1 MCHVPTDVGG
11 TAGGE
16 GMRDDLDRWWSAGKP
31 YVIKPCVVQGIHSFI
46 QLVLQSHGQKFD
58 RMDKGRSAGVRRE
71 RGQQLR
77 YALPCAWTRSEMLYS
92 ANGLADQGE
101 LHSCMPPSRWGEAE
115 AISALLQYRTL
126 R

>member
-16 GMRDDLDRWWSAGKP
+16 GMRDGLDRWWSAGKP

-58 RMDKGRSAGVRRE
+58 RMDKERSAGVRHE

-77 YALPCAWTRSEMLYS
+77 
-92 ANGLADQGE
+92 
-101 LHSCMPPSRWGEAE
+101 
-115 AISALLQYRTL
+115 
-126 R
+126 